1 MAPKKRPARA
11 PKAEE
16 TSVPSALVVKG
27 LGAEDIAALEAVLAR
42 RRAPL
47 TGGATLSRNNLVV
60 ALIREAIAADMA
72 RAEEGGDA

>member
-1 MAPKKRPARA
+1 MAPKKRTARA

-27 LGAEDIAALEAVLAR
+27 LGAEDIAALEAELGH
-42 RRAPL
+42 RRATL

-60 ALIREAIAADMA
+60 ALVREALAAAKGA
-72 RAEEGGDA
+72 RS